1 MTAIYDLASIDALS
15 GVDTDSNEPFVQL
28 RANSSYEQGRSSGD
42 NALDAVLVGQ
52 LDPPAARDL
61 AMSILEA
68 ADAAEFDAM
77 LYTLML
83 RRLGEDP
90 NAQAK
95 ASAILADLRAERE
108 QRR

>member
-1 MTAIYDLASIDALS
+1 MTRIADLASVDALS
-15 GVDTDSNEPFVQL
+15 GVATDSTEPFVQL
-28 RANSSYEQGRSSGD
+28 RASSPPTESAPGE
-42 NALDAVLVGQ
+42 LEIVLVGQ

-68 ADAAEFDAM
+68 ACAAEFDAM